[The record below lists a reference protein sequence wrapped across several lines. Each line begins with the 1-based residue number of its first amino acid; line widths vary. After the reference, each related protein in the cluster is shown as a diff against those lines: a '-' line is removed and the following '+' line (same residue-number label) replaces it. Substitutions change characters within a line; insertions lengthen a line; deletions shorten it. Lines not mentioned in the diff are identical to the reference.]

1 MPLTSVGD
9 RSLQFNTMR
18 ATTQIKT
25 RLSVLT
31 DEMSSGLAHDLTAH
45 LRGDAARLTD
55 VDRRL
60 NLITG
65 FASTAQE
72 AGQTIAAM
80 QTTLQSVEKARA
92 KLAEQ
97 LVTLPAEALPTH
109 IANSI
114 GAGRQA
120 FDSIARALNT
130 TLGNHSLFA
139 GAATDTAPLADPQAM
154 MDALSLAVAGS
165 VTLND
170 MQTAIDTWFDSPT
183 GGFATMGYQGDT
195 GPALTRRIDMD
206 TSIAIDGRADDPALR
221 GLLKAAATAALA
233 GDPGLTL
240 SDTVKSQLL
249 RSAGVQML
257 TVAQPLVNMQARLG
271 LSEATVEETTVR
283 QTAQKTAYGL
293 LRNDLVAAD
302 PYDTA
307 AELEQVQRQLET
319 HYTLTARLSKL
330 SLVEY
335 L

>member
-1 MPLTSVGD
+1 MPLTSIGD

-25 RLSVLT
+25 QLSVLM
-31 DEMSSGLAHDLTAH
+31 DEMSSGLAHDLTSH
-45 LRGDAARLTD
+45 LRGDAARLAD

-60 NLITG
+60 NLIAG
-65 FASTAQE
+65 FSSTALE

-80 QTTLQSVEKARA
+80 QTTLQGVDKARS

-97 LVTLPAEALPTH
+97 LVTLPTEALPSH
-109 IANSI
+109 IVNAI
-114 GAGRQA
+114 GAGREA
-120 FDSIARALNT
+120 FDSIIRAVNT
-130 TLGNHSLFA
+130 TLGNRSLFA
-139 GAATDTAPLADPQAM
+139 GAATDTIALADPDAM
-154 MDALSLAVAGS
+154 MAALSTAVAGS
-165 VTLND
+165 ITLND
-170 MQTAIDTWFDSPT
+170 VQNAIDTWFDNPA

-195 GPALTRRIDMD
+195 GPAMSRRIDMD
-206 TSIAIDGRADDPALR
+206 TSVAIDGRADDPALR
-221 GLLKAAATAALA
+221 SLLKAAATAALA
-233 GDPGLTL
+233 GDPGLGL
-240 SDTVKSQLL
+240 SDDIKSKLL
-249 RSAGVQML
+249 RSAGLQML
-257 TVAQPLVNMQARLG
+257 TAAQPLVNMQARLG

-293 LRNDLVAAD
+293 MRNDLVSAD

-335 L
+335 I

>member
-1 MPLTSVGD
+1 MSLTSIGD
-9 RSLQFNTMR
+9 RSLQFNSMR

-25 RLSVLT
+25 RLSILT

-65 FASTAQE
+65 FSSTAHE

-80 QTTLQSVEKARA
+80 QTTLQGVDKARS

-97 LVTLPAEALPTH
+97 LVTLPTGALPSH
-109 IANSI
+109 IANAI
-114 GAGRQA
+114 GAGREA
-120 FDSIARALNT
+120 FDSITRAVNT
-130 TLGNHSLFA
+130 TLGNRSLFA
-139 GAATDTAPLADPQAM
+139 GTATDTIPLADPDAM
-154 MDALSLAVAGS
+154 MASLSSALAGS

-170 MQTAIDTWFDSPT
+170 VQTAIDTWFDNPT

-195 GPALTRRIDMD
+195 GPAMSRRIDMD
-206 TSIAIDGRADDPALR
+206 TSVAIDGRADDPALR
-221 GLLKAAATAALA
+221 SLLKAAATAALA
-233 GDPGLTL
+233 GDPGLGL
-240 SDTVKSQLL
+240 SDDIKSNLL
-249 RSAGVQML
+249 RSAGLQML
-257 TVAQPLVNMQARLG
+257 TAAQPLVNMQARLG
-271 LSEATVEETTVR
+271 LSEATIEETTVR
-283 QTAQKTAYGL
+283 HTAQKTAYGL
-293 LRNDLVAAD
+293 MRNDLVSAD

-335 L
+335 I